1 MFFNTKHTTALCFV
15 TCMAFSSSSI
25 ADIVISGTRVIYKSD
40 QKSVNVR
47 LENKGGND
55 SNLLIV
61 FYVQIMPDDFVM
73 QLHRF

>member
-1 MFFNTKHTTALCFV
+1 MFFNIKHTTALCFV

-47 LENKGGND
+47 LENKGN
-55 SNLLIV
+55 NPLLVHITTFSESKVV
-61 FYVQIMPDDFVM
+61 FVTKKK
-73 QLHRF
+73 

>member
-25 ADIVISGTRVIYKSD
+25 AEIVISGTRVIYKSD

-47 LENKGGND
+47 LENKGN
-55 SNLLIV
+55 NPLL
-61 FYVQIMPDDFVM
+61 VQSWLDTGDDNAE
-73 QLHRF
+73 